1 MRVVCIDKM
10 NYPELEVDKIYEADL
25 IFHIKDEPVDWK
37 NNYLNL
43 KGFSEIDWFPT
54 SHFMSIE
61 VWREWRINKILN
73 DEV

>member
-10 NYPELEVDKIYEADL
+10 NYPELEVDKIYEAYL

-73 DEV
+73 GEV